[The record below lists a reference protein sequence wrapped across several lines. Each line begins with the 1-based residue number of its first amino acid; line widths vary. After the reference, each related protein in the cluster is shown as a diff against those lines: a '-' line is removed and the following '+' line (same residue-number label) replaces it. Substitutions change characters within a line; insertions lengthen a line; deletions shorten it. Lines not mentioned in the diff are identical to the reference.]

1 MHYIIQQKST
11 IVMMMMMMM
20 GTREPP
26 GEYLTFVDNQI
37 IENMKKNKIVNFKFN
52 KMSLY
57 INTL

>member
-1 MHYIIQQKST
+1 
-11 IVMMMMMMM
+11 MM
-20 GTREPP
+20 GTRELP

-52 KMSLY
+52 KTSLY